1 MFIFVSTVMLMIF
14 NFSTFNFPL
23 RELPNDKG
31 INGLEEA
38 QNCSLEH
45 EFYLVLLEVTFLFSL
60 LFLTL
65 HEISIY
71 FTLIT
76 HKISLSLSLS
86 LSLSFPSGNSG
97 ID

>member
-45 EFYLVLLEVTFLFSL
+45 QLDPNYV
-60 LFLTL
+60 
-65 HEISIY
+65 
-71 FTLIT
+71 
-76 HKISLSLSLS
+76 
-86 LSLSFPSGNSG
+86 
-97 ID
+97 